1 MEQARQQGPMRQIF
15 SSNDTK
21 ENRKALL
28 KAADNGKTEVV
39 RRYIGMGVDVDW
51 QDGFGG
57 TALSAAAWR
66 GHVAVVELLLAANA
80 NPNLRSNVR
89 VPPRARRALSR
100 SRPPAPSRE

>member
-28 KAADNGKTEVV
+28 KAAANG
-39 RRYIGMGVDVDW
+39 
-51 QDGFGG
+51 
-57 TALSAAAWR
+57 
-66 GHVAVVELLLAANA
+66 

-89 VPPRARRALSR
+89 VPPPPRARRALSR
-100 SRPPAPSRE
+100 SRPPAPSRERERERPRRSRAARVSGRAILSASARRRGASPRERTSPPHP